1 MGRRSEIQELSG
13 LAESIE
19 PVRQIAEKSGRAVL
33 PAIADL
39 LVTGSV
45 FEDHSDGWPRSI
57 EEFMPVTADRSG
69 DERMRFKGR

>member
-1 MGRRSEIQELSG
+1 M
-13 LAESIE
+13 
-19 PVRQIAEKSGRAVL
+19 SGRAVL

-69 DERMRFKGR
+69 DERMRFKGRW